1 MVVEGEEDI
10 LIGDMLSCKV
20 IVKFP
25 KLEKDQTSGYVH
37 SSSYPY
43 LRRDKW
49 YLIITDVSYEGLAQ
63 IEQIPAND
71 RYFEKTYKEMIF
83 RTGPVGFVAVLA
95 NDSYKGLDI
104 VIKRSKYI
112 METSK
117 KREEH
122 RYKKIDKWLCEDTA
136 TFYKRRPEDFETD
149 DEDEAVEAFVEN
161 EPEIAELTRRLEQS
175 GLEKAHQHIKN
186 NKF

>member
-1 MVVEGEEDI
+1 
-10 LIGDMLSCKV
+10 
-20 IVKFP
+20 
-25 KLEKDQTSGYVH
+25 
-37 SSSYPY
+37 
-43 LRRDKW
+43 
-49 YLIITDVSYEGLAQ
+49 
-63 IEQIPAND
+63 
-71 RYFEKTYKEMIF
+71 MIF

-104 VIKRSKYI
+104 VIKRSKHI

-136 TFYKRRPEDFETD
+136 MFFRKRPEDFETD
-149 DEDEAVEAFVEN
+149 DEDEAVEAFVDN
-161 EPEIAELTRRLEQS
+161 ETEIAELTRRLEQS
-175 GLEKAHQHIKN
+175 GLENAHQHLKN